1 MALLKLVPP
10 ENADG
15 KLAQL
20 YSITEEMFG
29 AVPNNVRMLGVS
41 PAVLENQLEFARY
54 FRAHPTLSVTFLAMV
69 RLLVAASTDSPYC
82 EKLNTGMLAQLGVP
96 ANQAEA
102 LKGDPRSAPLS
113 DKERALL
120 TFVLR
125 ATKDPHGI
133 TAEDVQKL
141 RELGWSDADIF
152 DAVAHGARAMATNII
167 FDTFKLE
174 SDAF

>member
-15 KLAQL
+15 KLAEL
-20 YSITEEMFG
+20 YSLTEEMFG

-41 PAVLENQLEFARY
+41 PAILENQLEFARY
-54 FRAHPTLSVTFLAMV
+54 FRAHPTLSVPFLAMV
-69 RLLVAASTDSPYC
+69 RLVVAASTDSPYC

-102 LKGDPRSAPLS
+102 LKGDPRSAPLN
-113 DKERALL
+113 DKEKALL

-125 ATKDPHGI
+125 ATKDSHGI

-141 RELGWSDADIF
+141 RELGWGDVDIF
-152 DAVAHGARAMATNII
+152 DAVAHGARAVATNII